1 MAHIP
6 ILEIPEDIHKLC
18 ENYNGVFK
26 KPQFK
31 NFERFITGIII
42 NDKANVQAL
51 AQGFRRNGGYDGLHH
66 FLSESFWDYEKVLET
81 SISVIKHLDETHSFS
96 EKGWLVIDDTLIEKY
111 GKYMEAVGKFYD
123 HSKGCFIEYAHNLLL
138 LLYVDNR
145 GNSYPLKFDLY
156 LNEEYCQKTSE
167 RFRTKI
173 EIAKELIQY
182 AIDQGIDFGG
192 VMFDSWYFCKEL
204 ADFIEANGKDWVTRC
219 KENRKM
225 VYQGKTTTLQKF
237 AKSISAW
244 DMEKVEAGNKKFR
257 VLSLKA
263 SLTSLKRGVEK
274 IRVLISREYDENNR
288 LKEPVFIVTNR
299 KDFRVERILSTYQMR
314 WTIET
319 YFRDAKQHL
328 GLGDYQVR
336 GLKGVKSHWC
346 LVFTSAIVLELM
358 RAYAITKLGLEGR
371 LLTIGEMCRKANDR
385 AICSIIEWVIES
397 VKERG
402 MEKKE
407 IFEYLGFC
415 QS

>member
-1 MAHIP
+1 MAQIP
-6 ILEIPEDIHKLC
+6 ILEIPKDIHKLC
-18 ENYNGVFK
+18 ENYNGVLK

-51 AQGFRRNGGYDGLHH
+51 SQGFRRNGGYDGLHH

-81 SISVIKHLDETHSFS
+81 SVSIIKHLDEAHSFS

-111 GKYMEAVGKFYD
+111 GKHMEAVGKFYD

-145 GNSYPLKFDLY
+145 GNSYPLRFDLY

-182 AIDQGIDFGG
+182 AIDQGIDFEG

-204 ADFIEANGKDWVTRC
+204 ADFIEQKGKDWVTRS

-244 DMEKVEAGNKKFR
+244 DMKKAEAGEKKFR

-346 LVFTSAIVLELM
+346 LVFTSAIMLELM

-371 LLTIGEMCRKANDR
+371 LLTIGEMCRRANDR
-385 AICSIIEWVIES
+385 AICSIIEWVIEAI
-397 VKERG
+397 KEKG